1 MTEQIQT
8 MLAEAAGRTAADFA
22 DYDQNIFDAGLI
34 DSMATVQFLFAL
46 QDEFNI
52 QVPVS
57 GFERDEWS
65 TVNLIAE
72 RVKELQ

>member
-8 MLAEAAGRTAADFA
+8 MLAEAAGRDAADFA